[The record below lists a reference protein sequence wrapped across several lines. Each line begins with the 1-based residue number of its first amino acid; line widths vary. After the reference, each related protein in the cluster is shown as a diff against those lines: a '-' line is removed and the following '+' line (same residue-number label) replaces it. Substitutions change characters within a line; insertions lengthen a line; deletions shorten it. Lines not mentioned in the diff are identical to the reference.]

1 MNFRIVNSRDLCTYT
16 ARAKRHVRIAQW
28 AVRCCP
34 AIIYAIFPASYR
46 RIDTMMSHVIYL
58 TLPRGDTCQT
68 GSER

>member
-28 AVRCCP
+28 AVRCCS
-34 AIIYAIFPASYR
+34 AIIYAIVPASYR
-46 RIDTMMSHVIYL
+46 RINMMML
-58 TLPRGDTCQT
+58 FTLPRGDTCQT